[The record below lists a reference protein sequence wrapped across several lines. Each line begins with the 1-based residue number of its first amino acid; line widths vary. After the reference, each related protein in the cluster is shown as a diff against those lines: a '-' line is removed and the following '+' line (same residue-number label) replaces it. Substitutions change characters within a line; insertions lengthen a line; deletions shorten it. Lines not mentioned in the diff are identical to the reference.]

1 MFLAITTKFV
11 PATDTKGARISV
23 RVHGS
28 EWMSGGS
35 GRSHLHPYRHELTA
49 EQNHQ
54 SAALKTLANALQS
67 RHIRIHTAD
76 GPNGTRIHFCS
87 HGSAS
92 WDGQAQYSDFWSAT
106 ASNMIKNDNPVCS
119 FGKWLDIKAEQHK
132 AGSESN

>member
-11 PATDTKGARISV
+11 PATDTKGARISAK
-23 RVHGS
+23 VHGCAIAA
-28 EWMSGGS
+28 
-35 GRSHLHPYRHELTA
+35 RAQLHPYRHELTA

-54 SAALKTLANALQS
+54 SAALKSIALAFHT

-106 ASNMIKNDNPVCS
+106 ASNTIKNDNPVCS
-119 FGKWLDIKAEQHK
+119 FGKWLDIKAEQYK